1 MTAPSGDPR
10 VRRPQQH
17 EGLLA
22 ELRTDALFPTFRD
35 VLLFAA
41 ALGSHIGRRVPLTS
55 ASEPIRYE
63 TLREPAFADALVNMI
78 AANEP
83 PRDPEIMDHTR
94 LAERI
99 RIFEEYVNG
108 GLEYLQEQINV
119 RHQPADVVV
128 IALTTEAFEHDG
140 GAEAVSV
147 DELLS
152 GVNW

>member
-1 MTAPSGDPR
+1 MNAPSGDVR

-17 EGLLA
+17 ETLLA

-41 ALGSHIGRRVPLTS
+41 ALGSHVGRRVPFTT
-55 ASEPIRYE
+55 AGEPIRYE

-83 PRDPEIMDHTR
+83 PRDPEIMDRTR
-94 LAERI
+94 ITDRI

-108 GLEYLQEQINV
+108 GLEYLQDQINV
-119 RHQPADVVV
+119 RHQPAEIVV

-147 DELLS
+147 DELLT
-152 GVNW
+152 GINW